1 MAVKICPQCG
11 KEIPENSVVCPE
23 CGHSISGESPQSSPP
38 DRDNGKKNGKVSG
51 GWIIFFDVLAI
62 AAVII
67 FALSQYLIGKREK
80 REAAERA
87 ESESIA
93 QSESTANSEAASEEE
108 SQAASEAARIAES
121 EAMSES
127 EMLRLIA
134 ESESESESLALREHL
149 ENLNSY
155 ADTMKLYG
163 SSAQTGVIQAN
174 NLLDHV
180 TAVWYNSVCKIDDYG
195 TDAYTKD
202 ASGNFKEDFN
212 SAIASYMAS
221 DSYKTELELL
231 KVSQDKVNGL
241 YQVLKNAPAEYK
253 EEAAMV
259 GAMQVK
265 FAAVVDSAQNIA
277 GDYNSVK
284 AAQELKTSEFEEA
297 YAKYTESIPAAQ
309 VIEGETETLS
319 YDFRYMDFGMTSDEV
334 ERAEQE
340 NYGLTTTATDW
351 SVDYENVWFSPD
363 LNGSLH
369 YHLDDFRCV
378 DYVRISLDPSVSQED
393 AYALVTS
400 WYGSDFDG
408 EAKVASDGERPEIL
422 VEVLTTGEES
432 RFGSTDIYLAPENME
447 DINAGLP
454 GETAAA
460 TSEGAVVQAETD
472 PLSASLDVLKVE
484 QALSE
489 ALALQEAGT
498 EAETEADTMAVL
510 PAGTEADLPAV
521 GDETEAETA
530 AAALSD
536 TEAETAAVTAE
547 TEAGTTAVTA
557 ATEAETTAVTAAT
570 EAETMA
576 VTAATE
582 AETMAVTAATEAET
596 MAVTAATEAETMAV
610 TAATEAETPAVTAGT
625 EAETPAVT
633 AGTEAETSAA
643 AGTEAE
649 IPALTAATEAE
660 TRTVLSAGDETEDE
674 TEAETGL
681 RRPQLQ

>member
-297 YAKYTESIPAAQ
+297 YAKYTESIPQAQ
-309 VIEGETETLS
+309 LIEGETETLS

-498 EAETEADTMAVL
+498 EAETEADTMAAL
-510 PAGTEADLPAV
+510 PAETEADLPAV

-596 MAVTAATEAETMAV
+596 MAVTAAK
-610 TAATEAETPAVTAGT
+610 
-625 EAETPAVT
+625 
-633 AGTEAETSAA
+633 
-643 AGTEAE
+643 
-649 IPALTAATEAE
+649 
-660 TRTVLSAGDETEDE
+660 
-674 TEAETGL
+674 
-681 RRPQLQ
+681 

>member
-498 EAETEADTMAVL
+498 EAETEADTMAAL

-596 MAVTAATEAETMAV
+596 MAVTAATERSRNSCFDSSNR
-610 TAATEAETPAVTAGT
+610 G
-625 EAETPAVT
+625 
-633 AGTEAETSAA
+633 
-643 AGTEAE
+643 
-649 IPALTAATEAE
+649 
-660 TRTVLSAGDETEDE
+660 
-674 TEAETGL
+674 
-681 RRPQLQ
+681 